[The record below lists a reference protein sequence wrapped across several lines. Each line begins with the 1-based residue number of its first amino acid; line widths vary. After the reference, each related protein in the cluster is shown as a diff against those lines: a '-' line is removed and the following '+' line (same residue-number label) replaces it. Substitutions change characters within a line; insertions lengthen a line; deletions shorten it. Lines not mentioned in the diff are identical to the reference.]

1 MAMIRR
7 SSRQLETHNSQH
19 KTNTDGM
26 RCKKILIGFGSNI
39 YSELE
44 VDFTIR
50 YLAQPKML
58 LVGAVLSD
66 LQGLTGH
73 EPCEDQECKGTPQ
86 ACEHRKVSKDRQRL
100 HAYLHERCEALG
112 CRAVVHQ
119 DGGTTLEAL
128 MHETRYADLLVI
140 SQETYL
146 ASTPS
151 GGQLLPVSRVLE
163 KCDCPVL
170 VVPPQPAALE
180 QVVLTFDGS
189 ARAMGGIKQF
199 AYVLAGITQKL
210 PVTVL
215 ATYTDSNEL
224 TASEEKLFIEYL
236 KQHFRNVALHRICEN
251 SERTLLSAVG
261 LNENSL
267 VVVNNPSPQN
277 LPLLKKLLDGAATLH
292 TPLRVYTH
300 GSPDHKP
307 EAVNA

>member
-1 MAMIRR
+1 MPKSFYLPIIT
-7 SSRQLETHNSQH
+7 QYSQPL
-19 KTNTDGM
+19 KLM
-26 RCKKILIGFGSNI
+26 RCKKILIGFGSNK

-58 LVGAVLSD
+58 LVGAVLND
-66 LQGLTGH
+66 LEGVEQH
-73 EPCEDQECKGTPQ
+73 QPCEESRTKGSAQ
-86 ACEHRKVSKDRQRL
+86 ACVQKKVSKDRHRL
-100 HAYLHERCEALG
+100 HAYLHERSETIG
-112 CRAVVHQ
+112 SKAVIHQ
-119 DGGTTLEAL
+119 DGSITLEAL

-140 SQETYL
+140 SQATYL

-151 GGQLLPVSRVLE
+151 GGQLTPVSRVLE

-170 VVPPQPAALE
+170 VVPPQPTALE

-189 ARAMGGIKQF
+189 ARAMAGIKQF
-199 AYVLAGITQKL
+199 AYVLAGLAQKL

-215 ATYTDSNEL
+215 ATYTDANEL
-224 TASEEKLFIEYL
+224 TAAEEKLFIEYL
-236 KQHFRNVALHRICEN
+236 KQHFKDVALHRICEN
-251 SERTLLSAVG
+251 SEHTLLSAVG
-261 LNENSL
+261 LNENAL

-300 GSPDHKP
+300 TTNDHKD
-307 EAVNA
+307 EFVNA